1 MPVNYIKGRYAV
13 MVKHMIIWKLK
24 EEYRDRESRK
34 REIKDRLEG
43 LVGKIPGLL
52 EMHIHYDP
60 MEGSAGD
67 VFMDST
73 FEDAAALAVYQK
85 HFLHLE
91 IANNTVI
98 PVVEQRLSF
107 DYEV

>member
-1 MPVNYIKGRYAV
+1 

-24 EEYRDRESRK
+24 DEYKEKENKK

-43 LVGKIPGLL
+43 LVGKIPGLI

-67 VFMDST
+67 VLMDST
-73 FEDAAALAVYQK
+73 FEDATALANYQK
-85 HFLHLE
+85 NFLHLE
-91 IANNTVI
+91 VANTVVR
-98 PVVEQRLSF
+98 PAVELRLSF
-107 DYEV
+107 DYNL